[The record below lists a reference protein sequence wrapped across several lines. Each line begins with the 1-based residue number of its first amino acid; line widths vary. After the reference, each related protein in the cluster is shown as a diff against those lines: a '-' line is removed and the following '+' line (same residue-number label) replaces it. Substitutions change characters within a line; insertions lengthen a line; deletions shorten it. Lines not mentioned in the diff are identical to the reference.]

1 MSFKIKK
8 KLISRILHLSEQSKE
23 GHIPSCLSILDILI
37 SVYDHININKIKL
50 ELEDRDFFILSK
62 GHGALALYVILEF
75 YNFYKR
81 DILNNFCKY
90 DSKFGG
96 HPDASKIKGVEMSTG
111 SLGHGMPFAAG
122 VAYAKKIKNL
132 KGDVICLI
140 GDGECN
146 EGTIWESCLLI
157 NHHKLNNLTCILD
170 NNLSSS
176 RSLDLKNIKKKFESF
191 GFETFNVDGHDPKKI
206 KKILKKKNRSPKMI
220 IANTIKGKGVKIM
233 ENNPEWHHKSINKEF
248 ILKHFK

>member
-1 MSFKIKK
+1 M
-8 KLISRILHLSEQSKE
+8 
-23 GHIPSCLSILDILI
+23 
-37 SVYDHININKIKL
+37 
-50 ELEDRDFFILSK
+50 
-62 GHGALALYVILEF
+62 EF

-122 VAYAKKIKNL
+122 VAYAKKMKNL

-157 NHHKLNNLTCILD
+157 NHHKLNNFTCILD

-176 RSLDLKNIKKKFESF
+176 RSLDLKNIKKSLSHLDLKLLIL
-191 GFETFNVDGHDPKKI
+191 TDMILRKLKKY
-206 KKILKKKNRSPKMI
+206 LKKK
-220 IANTIKGKGVKIM
+220 
-233 ENNPEWHHKSINKEF
+233 
-248 ILKHFK
+248 